1 MMTKSQ
7 ILKAI
12 QVMDDDVTFDEVI
25 ERLYFLYKVN
35 KGLKQVETGDTLTHD
50 EVKQRI
56 KTWQK

>member
-1 MMTKSQ
+1 MMTKSE

-12 QVMDDDVTFDEVI
+12 QFMDDNVTFDEVI

-35 KGLKQVETGDTLTHD
+35 KGLKQVETEDTLTHD

-56 KTWQK
+56 KTWQT

>member
-1 MMTKSQ
+1 MTTKSQ

-12 QVMDDDVTFDEVI
+12 QDMDEDVTFDEVI

>member
-1 MMTKSQ
+1 MTTKSQ

-12 QVMDDDVTFDEVI
+12 QDMDEDVTFDEVI
-25 ERLYFLYKVN
+25 ERLCFLYKVN
-35 KGLKQVETGDTLTHD
+35 KGLEQVETGDTLTHD

>member
-1 MMTKSQ
+1 MTTKSQ

-12 QVMDDDVTFDEVI
+12 QDMDEDVTFDEVI
-25 ERLYFLYKVN
+25 ERLCFLYKVN